1 MPPQQ
6 PTNMAT
12 LNITI
17 DENQLPVF
25 ADYYRSEKKKLEA
38 QLDYINKILAK
49 IDGKSGKKGR
59 GRPKK
64 ASAAAAAKE
73 VAATGKKRG
82 PKPGSKRGPKPGS
95 KRKAKATTGAKR
107 GPKPKVK
114 TEVSPDANTE
124 N

>member
-1 MPPQQ
+1 MLPQQ
-6 PTNMAT
+6 PLIMAT

-25 ADYYRSEKKKLEA
+25 ADYYRGEKKKLEA

-64 ASAAAAAKE
+64 SVSSASVKE
-73 VAATGKKRG
+73 VSTPGKKRG
-82 PKPGSKRGPKPGS
+82 PKPGSKRGPKAG
-95 KRKAKATTGAKR
+95 KKR
-107 GPKPKVK
+107 GPKPGSKRGPKAKVK
-114 TEVSPDANTE
+114 AEVSPAGGSE